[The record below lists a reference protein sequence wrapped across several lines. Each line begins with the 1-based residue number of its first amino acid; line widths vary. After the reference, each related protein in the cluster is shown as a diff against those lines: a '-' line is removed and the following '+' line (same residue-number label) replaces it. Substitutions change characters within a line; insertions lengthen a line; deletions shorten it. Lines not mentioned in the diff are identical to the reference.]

1 MGFFSR
7 FFPSTAAGSGVQSE
21 HKGDEAGAV
30 DRQQDPTDAPNTEAY
45 SSDGES
51 ISSGYDGVKKAQATT
66 IVWTRNALIIA
77 YLMYATTVYLRVQS
91 RC

>member
-1 MGFFSR
+1 MLFSR
-7 FFPSTAAGSGVQSE
+7 FFPGRTPAPGLQSGEKNDGSGIADAHS
-21 HKGDEAGAV
+21 
-30 DRQQDPTDAPNTEAY
+30 DPVGAPNTEFD

-77 YLMYATTVYLRVQS
+77 YLLYSATP
-91 RC
+91 